1 VAGSTLDLGSARKE
15 LETHLGRLNGE
26 LAELEKARL
35 KAREV
40 KDEYAG
46 YGNHVGEAATET
58 FEAERDLALI
68 DKLEGMRSQV
78 NAALERIEQGT
89 YGDCITCGQ
98 PIPRERLEA
107 LPFAGQC
114 VSCKSKEQSH

>member
-15 LETHLGRLNGE
+15 LETQLGRLNGE

-35 KAREV
+35 KVREV

-46 YGNHVGEAATET
+46 YGNQVGEAATET

>member
-1 VAGSTLDLGSARKE
+1 MAGSTVDLSSARRE
-15 LETHLGRLNGE
+15 LEIQLGRLDGE
-26 LAELEKARL
+26 LAELEKTRE

-58 FEAERDLALI
+58 FEAERDLVLI
-68 DKLEGMRSQV
+68 DKLEGMRKQV
-78 NAALERIEQGT
+78 TAALQRIEDGT
-89 YGDCITCGQ
+89 YGTCVTCGR
-98 PIPRERLEA
+98 PIPPERLEA

-114 VSCKSKEQSH
+114 LDCKSKNQTH